1 MQKTVPGFDYSAG
14 LPMMAIHTFAK
25 GRDGQ
30 LEHSIDGKLRAQV
43 PPEGWADYCREY
55 PEAQDI
61 VDAMTIKPTT
71 EGGADDLAQ
80 KPAE

>member
-1 MQKTVPGFDYSAG
+1 MQKTVPGFDRTGSM
-14 LPMMAIHTFAK
+14 PMMTIHTFAK
-25 GRDGQ
+25 GKDGQ
-30 LEHSIDGKLRAQV
+30 LEHHIDGRLRAQV

-71 EGGADDLAQ
+71 EEN
-80 KPAE
+80 P